1 MRVAALVASVALA
14 AVAAPARAADVVTL
28 RMATVAP
35 EGSAWAREIRTYAR
49 DIEGA
54 TKGAVRLKVY
64 YSAVTGDEFEAL
76 ERIKRDQLDGAIAS
90 ESCMRLAPSMKVT
103 LVVGLFQSREESG
116 YVMTRLRP
124 RLDAEFARSGFV
136 YLGQANLGPEVLF
149 TRHPV
154 RNLTELRA
162 TRFWVWDLNEA
173 LRMQGPALGLK
184 LVPRP
189 IYQAARA
196 YDQQELDG
204 FIAVPQGAL
213 AYQWSTQAH
222 YLQDLRMSYRSGCV
236 FFASR
241 AFEALPIDAQQY
253 LKTTGSARLRA
264 RIEDIGRQHDEALL
278 SGLFARQGL
287 KTIPVS
293 ESFRSE
299 FFELAR
305 EVRGNRGNQVVDE
318 KLLQEVLSWLADYRA
333 LHHPRR

>member
-1 MRVAALVASVALA
+1 MRVAVLVASVALVGM
-14 AVAAPARAADVVTL
+14 VAAARADVVTL

-35 EGSAWAREIRTYAR
+35 EGSAWAREIAAYAR
-49 DIEGA
+49 DIESY

-90 ESCMRLAPSMKVT
+90 ESCSRLAPSMKVT
-103 LVVGLFQSREESG
+103 LVVGLFQTRDESS

-124 RLDAEFARSGFV
+124 RLDAEFARAGFV

-154 RNLTELRA
+154 RTLADLRA

-173 LRMQGPALGLK
+173 LRTQAPALGLK

-189 IYQAARA
+189 IFQAARA
-196 YDQQELDG
+196 YDEHEIDG

-222 YLQDLRMSYRSGCV
+222 YLQDLRISYRSGCV

-241 AFEALPIDAQQY
+241 AFEALPVFAQQY
-253 LKTTGSARLRA
+253 LKTTASARLRG
-264 RIEDIGRQHDEALL
+264 RIEDVGRQQDEVLL
-278 SGLFARQGL
+278 GGLFARQGL
-287 KTIPVS
+287 QTIPVS
-293 ESFRSE
+293 EAFRSE

-305 EVRGNRGNQVVDE
+305 EVRGNPGNHVVDE